1 VVERLGGLEGELVE
15 HGKNLSS
22 GERQLLCLTRA
33 QILAPPIIILDE
45 ATSHLD
51 GDSEEM
57 IYAGMRSVAGGRT
70 TLMIVHHLRLAAE
83 ADHIVVLHHGR
94 VSEQGTHQELMA
106 AEGRYARLW
115 RIQQLEAERNTAAL
129 KWEQSDYVHL
139 YRKGT

>member
-1 VVERLGGLEGELVE
+1 
-15 HGKNLSS
+15 
-22 GERQLLCLTRA
+22 
-33 QILAPPIIILDE
+33 
-45 ATSHLD
+45 
-51 GDSEEM
+51 M

-139 YRKGT
+139 CRRGT